1 MDLRRVYSRGTD
13 LSFLCLHLVKKD
25 TYVAGFSSGAQVRLQ
40 CIFIWLV
47 CLCSIPT
54 TAQYS
59 NLQFRHITPDDG
71 LSQGVV
77 TCILKDSHGFVWM
90 TTYDGINRFDGAEV
104 LSNDAIAPGLGVISL
119 TNSIIEDSHGDI
131 WMGSTEALIKFDYQ
145 QNRFFT
151 YSVSAAPIQNDKG
164 AKDAYF
170 PLAEKEGMV
179 LCMTISYPRC
189 YIFDSAKETFT
200 PFFVHK
206 AEGDVIEPELIPREA
221 TLFDDKFYFTWDH
234 PSKGKAISWIEKKSD
249 QTWCW
254 QSGYL
259 PGVIGDLYLAKLNQG
274 QMDIVFWDYTR
285 PDNEGKKTRSTYLS
299 YDIRKREISSIFK
312 ADYEITTFQR
322 KDGLL
327 FLSSKESGLHIVDER
342 TGTETGQIR
351 HRPGVAD
358 GLMSDYANQFTITDN
373 QIWIS
378 SWGEGVDYAYLGGTL
393 FTSHFSAKEAERHNT
408 SNFVRGIVEDERG
421 HFWCNVIMKGII
433 ELDENLE
440 YIRTLPGTENMN
452 SSSIFIDDQ
461 QMLYFGEKG
470 MWTYDIRHPKLS
482 KIPAGTALR
491 DQLGNG
497 ADFHYYT
504 EDNDGNLLST
514 SLWGIY
520 RMEKDSHCLSMIAID
535 VPECEEIQQFGYLDR
550 HDQLFI
556 YSAFYGLNVVK
567 KVNDTY
573 KKVYSFAETFIPRHA
588 YEQNDS
594 ILWIGTTAGLIQFNT
609 KTLKIVR
616 WYRISDGLP
625 NNTVYAIAP
634 DGLGRLWLSTNRG
647 LCSIDLKTQHII
659 QFADYPGQQGRE
671 YNRHA
676 VCVTRD
682 GRILFGGVNGIT
694 AVDPTFFNREIT
706 KPVIQFTS
714 INDDEGINPF
724 GHDQLATT
732 RLLKAGTS
740 LMEFKFL
747 AIDYNNSKLC
757 RLKYK
762 MDGVDEDWK
771 ETENPSSA
779 RYLNLKPGHY
789 AFRVLASDANGV
801 WSEQGKAFYF
811 EIAAFWWQ
819 TLLFKIVLISA
830 LIGLMAL
837 VIRLWLAHKWNE
849 QRSQL
854 EKQLAI
860 LQEHERI
867 SADLHDDIGS
877 TLSSISV
884 YSELADKYYESRP
897 EKSHEIVH
905 KISVQTRELMTRIED
920 IIWSLK
926 PHSPDKTTFKS
937 RLQDYALELL
947 SGKNVG
953 YTIDVDPGV
962 DDLVRDPFLRKNI
975 LLIIK
980 ETINNCAK
988 YSQASIVVIVVT
1000 ASAADMKI
1008 RVEDDGIG
1016 FENEPSGGGNGL
1028 GNMRK
1033 RSEDIGGT
1041 FSLRST
1047 PGQGTTIEVTIPM
1060 ANIRHK

>member
-1 MDLRRVYSRGTD
+1 MAD
-13 LSFLCLHLVKKD
+13 
-25 TYVAGFSSGAQVRLQ
+25 FSSGAQVRFLFN
-40 CIFIWLV
+40 IFFLF
-47 CLCSIPT
+47 CFFGNQA
-54 TAQYS
+54 TAQY
-59 NLQFRHITPDDG
+59 NDLQFRHITPDDG
-71 LSQGVV
+71 LSEGVI
-77 TCILKDSHGFVWM
+77 TSILKDSHGFVWM
-90 TTYDGINRFDGAEV
+90 TTYDGINRFDGVRV
-104 LSNDAIAPGLGVISL
+104 LSNDDIAPGLGIIS
-119 TNSIIEDSHGDI
+119 TTAHIIEDSRGNI
-131 WMGSTEALIKFDYQ
+131 WLGSTEALIKFDYQ

-179 LCMTISYPRC
+179 LCMTMSYPRC

-234 PSKGKAISWIEKKSD
+234 PAKGKAISWIEKKSD
-249 QTWCW
+249 QTWHW
-254 QSGYL
+254 ESGYL

-274 QMDIVFWDYTR
+274 QIEIVFWDYTR
-285 PDNEGKKTRSTYLS
+285 PDHEGKKTMSTYLS
-299 YDIRKREISSIFK
+299 YDIRKREITSIYK
-312 ADYEITTFQR
+312 ADYEITSVQR
-322 KDGLL
+322 HDGFL
-327 FLSSKESGLHIVDER
+327 FLNSKESGLHIVDQR

-351 HRPGVAD
+351 NRPGVVD
-358 GLMSDYANQFTITDN
+358 GLMSDYTTVFTITDN
-373 QIWIS
+373 QIWVS

-393 FTSHFSAKEAERHNT
+393 FTSHFSAKEAELHHT

-421 HFWCNVIMKGII
+421 HFWCNVIVKGII
-433 ELDENLE
+433 ELDENLA
-440 YIRTLPGTENMN
+440 YIRTLPGTENLN

-461 QMLYFGEKG
+461 QVLYFGEKG

-482 KIPAGTALR
+482 KIPAGTALK
-491 DQLGNG
+491 DQPGND

-504 EDNDGNLLST
+504 ADNDGNLLST

-520 RMEKDSHCLSMIAID
+520 RKEKDSHFLSRIEMD
-535 VPECEEIQQFGYLDR
+535 VPECVEIQQFGYLDR

-573 KKVYSFAETFIPRHA
+573 EKVYSFSETFIPRHV
-588 YEQNDS
+588 YEENDS
-594 ILWIGTTAGLIQFNT
+594 ILWLGTTAGLIQFNT
-609 KTLKIVR
+609 KALKIVR

-647 LCSIDLKTQHII
+647 LCSIDLKTQNII
-659 QFADYPGQQGRE
+659 QFTDYPGQQGRE

-676 VCVTRD
+676 VCVARD

-694 AVDPTFFNREIT
+694 AVHPTFFNREIT
-706 KPVIQFTS
+706 EPLIQFTS
-714 INDDEGINPF
+714 VNDDEHINPF
-724 GHDQLATT
+724 GHDHPATAKV
-732 RLLKAGTS
+732 LKAGTS
-740 LMEFKFL
+740 LMEFHFL
-747 AIDYNNSKLC
+747 AIDYFNSKLC

-771 ETENPSSA
+771 LTDNPSSA
-779 RYLNLKPGHY
+779 RYLNLKPGRY
-789 AFRVLASDANGV
+789 AFKVLASDSNGV
-801 WSEQGKAFYF
+801 WSEQGKTFYF

-819 TLLFKIVLISA
+819 TFLFKCFAILSIIA
-830 LIGLMAL
+830 FMAYL
-837 VIRLWLAHKWNE
+837 IRLWLAQKWNE
-849 QRSQL
+849 QKSKL
-854 EKQLAI
+854 EKELAI

-905 KISVQTRELMTRIED
+905 QISVQTRELMTRIED

-926 PHSPDKTTFKS
+926 PHDPDKSTLRS
-937 RLQDYALELL
+937 RIMDYAVELL

-953 YTIDVDPGV
+953 YTIEVDHEV
-962 DDLVRDPFLRKNI
+962 DELLKEPFTRKNI

-980 ETINNCAK
+980 EAIHNSAK
-988 YSQASIVVIVVT
+988 YSKASLVNIAVKT
-1000 ASAADMKI
+1000 SAE
-1008 RVEDDGIG
+1008 RVEVRIEDNGVGIDMAKAR
-1016 FENEPSGGGNGL
+1016 NGNGL
-1028 GNMRK
+1028 GNMKK
-1033 RSEDIGGT
+1033 RSEDIGGA
-1041 FSLRST
+1041 FLLHSF
-1047 PGQGTTIEVTIPM
+1047 PGKGTTIEVVIPM
-1060 ANIRHK
+1060 TSIRHK

>member
-1 MDLRRVYSRGTD
+1 M
-13 LSFLCLHLVKKD
+13 
-25 TYVAGFSSGAQVRLQ
+25 AGFSSGAQVR
-40 CIFIWLV
+40 FILFGFLLF
-47 CLCSIPT
+47 CFCSNQAI
-54 TAQYS
+54 AQYAD
-59 NLQFRHITPDDG
+59 LQFRHITPDDG

-90 TTYDGINRFDGAEV
+90 TTYDGINRFDGVQV
-104 LSNDAIAPGLGVISL
+104 LSNDDIAPGLGIIS
-119 TNSIIEDSHGDI
+119 TTAHIIEDSRGNI
-131 WMGSTEALIKFDYQ
+131 WLGSTEALIKFDYQ

-151 YSVSAAPIQNDKG
+151 YSVSAAPNQNDKG
-164 AKDAYF
+164 TKDAYF
-170 PLAEKEGMV
+170 PLAEKEGLV
-179 LCMTISYPRC
+179 LCMTMSYPRS

-200 PFFVHK
+200 PFFVYK
-206 AEGDVIEPELIPREA
+206 SEGEVIEPGVIPREA

-234 PSKGKAISWIEKKSD
+234 PSKGKAISWIEQKSD
-249 QTWCW
+249 QSWHWT
-254 QSGYL
+254 SGYL
-259 PGVIGDLYLAKLNQG
+259 PGLIGDIYIVKLNQD
-274 QMDIVFWDYTR
+274 QIDIVLWDYTR
-285 PDNEGKKTRSTYLS
+285 PDHEGKRTRSTHLS
-299 YDIRKREISSIFK
+299 YDIRKKEISSIYK
-312 ADYEITTFQR
+312 ADYEITSFQR
-322 KDGLL
+322 NDGFL
-327 FLSSKESGLHIVDER
+327 FLSSKESGLHVIDEK
-342 TGTETGQIR
+342 TGKEIGQIR
-351 HRPGVAD
+351 YAPGVAN
-358 GLMSDYANQFTITDN
+358 GLMSDYVCTFTITDN
-373 QIWIS
+373 QLWVS
-378 SWGEGVDYAYLGGTL
+378 SWGEGVDFAYLGGTL
-393 FTSHFSAKEAERHNT
+393 FTSHFPAKEAERHHT
-408 SNFVRGIVEDERG
+408 SNFIRGIVEDERG

-433 ELDENLE
+433 ELDENLA
-440 YIRTLPGTENMN
+440 YIRTLPGTENLS

-461 QMLYFGEKG
+461 QVLYFGEKG
-470 MWTYDIRHPKLS
+470 MWSYDIRHQKRSKLQ
-482 KIPAGTALR
+482 AGSEAY
-491 DQLGNG
+491 DQPSNN

-504 EDNDGNLLST
+504 TDLDGNLLST
-514 SLWGIY
+514 SLWGMFKKE
-520 RMEKDSHCLSMIAID
+520 RDKNVLSLVTGAI
-535 VPECEEIQQFGYLDR
+535 PEFQEVQQFGYVDR
-550 HDQLFI
+550 HGQLYT
-556 YSAFYGLNVVK
+556 YSAVYGLSVLRKVK
-567 KVNDTY
+567 DTY
-573 KKVYSFAETFIPRHA
+573 ERAYTFSETFIPRHV
-588 YEQNDS
+588 YEENDS

-609 KTLKIVR
+609 KALKIVR

-659 QFADYPGQQGRE
+659 QFTDYPGQQGQE

-676 VCVTRD
+676 VCIARD

-694 AVDPTFFNREIT
+694 AVHPTYFNRET
-706 KPVIQFTS
+706 AKPVIQFTS
-714 INDDEGINPF
+714 INDDERINPF
-724 GHDQLATT
+724 GHDQLSTT
-732 RLLKAGTS
+732 KLLKAGTS

-747 AIDYNNSKLC
+747 AIDYNSSKLC

-819 TLLFKIVLISA
+819 TLLFKIA
-830 LIGLMAL
+830 LITAMIAFIAML
-837 VIRLWLAHKWNE
+837 IRLWLAHKWNQ

-926 PHSPDKTTFKS
+926 PHSPDKSTFKS

-953 YTIDVDPGV
+953 YHIEVEPGV
-962 DDLVRDPFLRKNI
+962 DDLVKDPFLRKNI

-980 ETINNCAK
+980 EAINNCAK
-988 YSQASIVVIVVT
+988 YSHASLVSIAVT
-1000 ASAADMKI
+1000 AGPAQLSIRIEDNGAGFDIESA
-1008 RVEDDGIG
+1008 GT
-1016 FENEPSGGGNGL
+1016 GNGL

-1033 RSEDIGGT
+1033 RSEDIGSN
-1041 FSLRST
+1041 FSLRSS
-1047 PGQGTTIEVTIPM
+1047 PGKGTTIEVIVPM
-1060 ANIRHK
+1060 TNIRHV